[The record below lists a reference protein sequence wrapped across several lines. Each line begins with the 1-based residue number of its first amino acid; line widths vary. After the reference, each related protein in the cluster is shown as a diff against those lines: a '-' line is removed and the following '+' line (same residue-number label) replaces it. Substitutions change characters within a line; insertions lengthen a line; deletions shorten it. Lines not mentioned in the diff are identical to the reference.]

1 MVLIAEPR
9 RQKPV
14 GLCKFKARLVYIAR
28 SRSVR
33 VS

>member
-1 MVLIAEPR
+1 MILIAEPR

-14 GLCKFKARLVYIAR
+14 DLSKFKDRLVYIAR

-33 VS
+33 VT